1 MDLKRIKVLLEKY
14 YSGDSTLDE
23 ENILREYF
31 NSDAVDSELI
41 ADKDI
46 FLYQTQEKDK
56 SKDMPDISDQI
67 WDTVKD
73 ADSKK
78 VHIFKPKSYLFL
90 RIAASVV
97 VLLGSYFLLKN
108 DIFNKEQEIQ
118 FTDTY
123 ENPEIAYQQ
132 AKETLMYVSAMLN
145 NGTDHLDPIHK
156 VNEGTEQL
164 HKLSSFNDG
173 LQELSP
179 VSKFEVA
186 DKYIKQ

>member
-14 YSGDSTLDE
+14 YSGESTLDE

-31 NSDAVDSELI
+31 NSKDVDSELM
-41 ADKDI
+41 ADKDV
-46 FLYQTQEKDK
+46 FLYQMQENAK
-56 SKDMPDISDQI
+56 SDEIPDISDQI
-67 WDTVKD
+67 WDNIKD
-73 ADSKK
+73 SDSKK
-78 VHIFKPKSYLFL
+78 VHILKPKSYLFL
-90 RIAASVV
+90 RIAASIVV
-97 VLLGSYFLLKN
+97 VLGSYFLLKN
-108 DIFNKEQEIQ
+108 DIFNKGQEIQ

-123 ENPEIAYQQ
+123 ENPELAYQQ

-145 NGTDHLDPIHK
+145 NGTDHLEPIHK

-173 LQELSP
+173 LKELSP